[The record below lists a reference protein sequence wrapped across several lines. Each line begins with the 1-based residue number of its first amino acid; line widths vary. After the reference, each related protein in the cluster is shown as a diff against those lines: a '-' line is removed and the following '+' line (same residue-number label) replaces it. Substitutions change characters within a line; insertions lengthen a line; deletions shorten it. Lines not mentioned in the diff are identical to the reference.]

1 MTSNSEELQ
10 KQLSDL
16 FGSYRAEW
24 LQEKVFDLYTEPRYF
39 PELTTRQSCVLVGGR
54 GTGKTTVLRGLS
66 YLGQYALSQKVDASA
81 RQEPQF
87 IGLYH
92 RINTNH
98 VAAFTGAG
106 WSAEQW
112 IPAFAHYTN
121 LLLCELLLEFVD
133 WYENTYELKVDLDRN
148 LLTRVCTSL
157 HLAAMDSHRELHDR
171 IIDSRLIFEAEIN
184 NIADHP
190 KIELSLQQRPVELL
204 CNAVLACQQFR
215 GKHIFFLL
223 DEYENLLPY
232 QQQVLNTY
240 IKHTTGQFFF
250 KIGVK
255 ELGWVCRTT
264 LQPNEQLVSPAD
276 YALVRIGDKMNGE
289 SFLSFATEVCE
300 TRLRQVKIEGKQ
312 IDSRLRHAL
321 PSLSIEEEADLLG
334 VAEHASSI
342 LQAAESQLSAS
353 SLATLEKLSNLEI
366 FFLSEW
372 SKSHSRN
379 LQDEVTEL
387 ESNPASWRQRFDNY
401 KYAALFAIRKR
412 KRGVDKYYCGLDVY
426 AQLACGNIRYM
437 LELVDH
443 SLMAHIR
450 SGSDLLSP
458 ISPEVQTKTAQ
469 SVGAMNLSELEGL
482 SVSGAKLTKL
492 LLALGRIF
500 QQFAAEPFGH
510 APELNQ
516 FHLTSMTAELDDL
529 LKQAVMHLALV
540 RFQGTKLVTESDTIE
555 FDYTI
560 HPIFAAL
567 FEFSPRRK
575 RKMEISSSALL
586 ALIESPKQTISGIL
600 REHKRA
606 TSSEL
611 PRQLTFFSQFYG
623 NDG

>member
-1 MTSNSEELQ
+1 MTSTFEELQ

-66 YLGQYALSQKVDASA
+66 YIGQHALSLKDDTTP

-98 VAAFTGAG
+98 VAAFSGAG
-106 WSAEQW
+106 WSSEQW

-121 LLLCELLLEFVD
+121 MLLCELILEFLD
-133 WYENTYELKVDLDRN
+133 WHERTYALKIELDPN
-148 LLTRVCTSL
+148 LLARVCISL
-157 HLAAMDSHRELHDR
+157 HLSALTDHREIHNRL
-171 IIDSRLIFEAEIN
+171 IDSRLIFEAEIN

-190 KIELSLQQRPVELL
+190 QIELSLQQRPVELL
-204 CNAVLACQQFR
+204 CHAVLSCQQFR

-240 IKHTTGQFFF
+240 IKHTSGQYFF

-289 SFLSFATEVCE
+289 AFLAFATEVCE
-300 TRLRQVKIEGKQ
+300 TRLRKVRIDGQE

-321 PSLSIEEEADLLG
+321 PSVSIEEEAELLG
-334 VAEHASSI
+334 VAEHATSI
-342 LQAAESQLSAS
+342 LNNAQIQLSDD
-353 SLATLEKLSNLEI
+353 SLAVLRELSNFEV
-366 FFLSEW
+366 FFLNEW
-372 SKSHSRN
+372 AQSHSRS
-379 LQDEVTEL
+379 LQDEIREL
-387 ESNPASWRQRFDNY
+387 ESNPTAWRQRFDNY
-401 KYAALFAIRKR
+401 KYSALFAIRKR
-412 KRGVDKYYCGLDVY
+412 KRDVDKYYCGLDVY

-443 SLMAHIR
+443 SFMAHIK
-450 SGSDLLSP
+450 SGSDLRSP

-492 LLALGRIF
+492 LLAMGRIF
-500 QQFAAEPFGH
+500 QQFAADPFGH

-516 FHLTSMTAELDDL
+516 FHLTNMTEELDEL

-540 RFQGTKLVTESDTIE
+540 RFQGTKLGTESDTIE

-560 HPIFAAL
+560 HPIYSAL

-575 RKMEISSSALL
+575 RKMEISSGTLL
-586 ALIESPKQTISGIL
+586 ALIENPKQTISAIL

-606 TSSEL
+606 TASAL

>member
-1 MTSNSEELQ
+1 MTSTFEELQ

-66 YLGQYALSQKVDASA
+66 YIGQHALSLKVDAPD
-81 RQEPQF
+81 RKEPQF

-106 WSAEQW
+106 WSSEQW

-121 LLLCELLLEFVD
+121 LLLCELLFEFLD
-133 WYENTYELKVDLDRN
+133 WYELTYDLKIELDRI
-148 LLTRVCTSL
+148 LLARVCTSL
-157 HLAAMDSHRELHDR
+157 HLAAMDDHKEIHDR

-190 KIELSLQQRPVELL
+190 EIELSLQQRPVELL
-204 CNAVLACQQFR
+204 CNAVLSCPQFR

-240 IKHTTGQFFF
+240 IKHTSGQFFF

-276 YALVRIGDKMNGE
+276 YALVRIGDKMNGDA
-289 SFLSFATEVCE
+289 FLTFATEVCE
-300 TRLRQVKIEGKQ
+300 TRLRQVRINGQ
-312 IDSRLRHAL
+312 QVDSRLRYAL
-321 PSLSIEEEADLLG
+321 PSVSIEEEAELLG
-334 VAEHASSI
+334 VAEHATSI
-342 LQAAESQLSAS
+342 LKDAEKELSVD
-353 SLATLEKLSNLEI
+353 SLAILTKLSNFEL
-366 FFLSEW
+366 FFLNEW
-372 SKSHSRN
+372 AQSHSRN
-379 LQDEVTEL
+379 LQDEIREL
-387 ESNPASWRQRFDNY
+387 ESNPTAWRQRFDNY
-401 KYAALFAIRKR
+401 KYSALFAIRRR

-443 SLMAHIR
+443 SFMAHIK

-458 ISPEVQTKTAQ
+458 ISPELQTKTAQ

-516 FHLTSMTAELDDL
+516 FHLTSMTADLDEL

-540 RFQGTKLVTESDTIE
+540 RFQGTKLGTESDTIE

-560 HPIFAAL
+560 HPIFSAL

-575 RKMEISSSALL
+575 RKMEISSSSLL
-586 ALIESPKQTISGIL
+586 ALIDNPKQTISAIL

-606 TSSEL
+606 TTSEL